1 MVVNMF
7 YESSF
12 IFMLFI
18 IYSIIGWLM
27 ETSFNTIITKKFTNR
42 GFFMGPYC
50 PIYGIGVLLILYLLK
65 RYQSEPLALFV
76 MSIVICSLLEYT
88 TSFLMEKI
96 FKNRWWDYS
105 NRKFNINGRICLETM
120 IPFGLIGTFIFYG
133 LNPFITSIISTIPN
147 IVLIIIS
154 FFLLLIFLID
164 IIISLNIIVKFKN
177 ISNNIKTDST
187 DEITKKVKEIIS
199 NKSIF
204 QKRLTNAF
212 PNMKIKIRK
221 DKTKNY

>member
-1 MVVNMF
+1 MVISMF
-7 YESSF
+7 YELCF

-27 ETSFNTIITKKFTNR
+27 ETSFNTIVTKKFTNR

-50 PIYGIGVLLILYLLK
+50 PIYGVGVLLILYLLK
-65 RYQSEPLALFV
+65 NYQTDPLVLFV

-105 NRKFNINGRICLETM
+105 DRKFNINGRICLETM

-133 LNPFITSIISTIPN
+133 LNPFISNTITSMPKIILIITSIS
-147 IVLIIIS
+147 L
-154 FFLLLIFLID
+154 FLIFLID
-164 IIISLNIIVKFKN
+164 AIISLNIIIKLEK
-177 ISNNIKTDST
+177 ISKNIKTDST

-199 NKSIF
+199 SKSIF
-204 QKRLTNAF
+204 QKRLTDAF
-212 PNMKIKIRK
+212 PNMKIK
-221 DKTKNY
+221 KTKKR